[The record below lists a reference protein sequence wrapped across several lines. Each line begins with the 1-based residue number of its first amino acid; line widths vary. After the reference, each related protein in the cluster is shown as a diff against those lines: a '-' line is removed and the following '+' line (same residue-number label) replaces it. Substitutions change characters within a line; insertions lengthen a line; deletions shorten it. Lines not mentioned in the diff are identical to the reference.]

1 MGRDTKKEKQFSD
14 RSRVFG
20 VFQDNESILRRFLR
34 RFTSSQHEVEDI
46 CQETVLRA
54 LEAEKNRQIQEP
66 RAFLFGVAK
75 NIIRKGLERK
85 ARSLVDFVEDIAPYD
100 YADDGLTLEDH
111 MDARQ
116 RMLLFGRAVATL
128 PGQCQKVFLMKKVY
142 GYSHKEIA
150 KQLDIS
156 VSTVEKHVSAGLK
169 RCSDFMAR
177 HLEREVDHIN
187 QGATGEAR
195 RDREQSGRTEQ

>member
-1 MGRDTKKEKQFSD
+1 MGRDTKKERHLSD

-34 RFTSSQHEVEDI
+34 RFTSSQQDVEDI

-75 NIIRKGLERK
+75 NIVRKGLDK
-85 ARSLVDFVEDIAPYD
+85 QARSLVDFVEDLAPYE
-100 YADDGLTLEDH
+100 YADDAPTLEDH

-128 PGQCQKVFLMKKVY
+128 PSQCQKVFLMKKVH

-177 HLEREVDHIN
+177 HLERESTNVSHG
-187 QGATGEAR
+187 QTGKAR
-195 RDREQSGRTEQ
+195 WDREQSGRTDQ